1 MPNINDWEAAKE
13 VPPSI
18 YKTIGE
24 KGWLAGLMGVHY
36 PRHLVKNAVKSVPP
50 EKWDGFHE
58 LIITVCDV
66 FPSQRT
72 RANPGN
78 RTNCLAPAVVVS
90 CGISSVASE

>member
-1 MPNINDWEAAKE
+1 MEAEVMPNINDWEAAKE

-36 PRHLVKNAVKSVPP
+36 PRHLVKNVVKSVPP

-58 LIITVCDV
+58 LIITVSAA
-66 FPSQRT
+66 FLSQ
-72 RANPGN
+72 
-78 RTNCLAPAVVVS
+78 
-90 CGISSVASE
+90 

>member
-36 PRHLVKNAVKSVPP
+36 PRHLVKNVVKSVPP

-58 LIITVCDV
+58 LIITVSAV
-66 FPSQRT
+66 FLLQRI
-72 RANPGN
+72 RPNARI
-78 RTNCLAPAVVVS
+78 RTSYLAPAVEDL
-90 CGISSVASE
+90 CGIS